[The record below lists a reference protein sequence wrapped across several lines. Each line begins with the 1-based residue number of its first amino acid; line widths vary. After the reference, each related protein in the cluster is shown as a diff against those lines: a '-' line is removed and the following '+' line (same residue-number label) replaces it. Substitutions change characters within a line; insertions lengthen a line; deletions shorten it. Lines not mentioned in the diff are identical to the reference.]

1 MCVVPIQ
8 IHHPDSNKVLDTYA
22 MLDSCSQGTF
32 IKEEIIEKLG
42 ITRAEKIVTV
52 KTLN

>member
-8 IHHPDSNKVLDTYA
+8 IHHPDSNKVFDTYA